1 MDERAAS
8 QLKKWLDEYHVNE
21 TPAIL
26 IKTNRVIS
34 AVGETGKCDRPLSN
48 ELLSFHFEYRINCR
62 TVLYLLF
69 IARFFLAG
77 IKQGKYRKC
86 FLG

>member
-1 MDERAAS
+1 MDERVAS

-34 AVGETGKCDRPLSN
+34 AVGETGKCDRPLCN
-48 ELLSFHFEYRINCR
+48 ELISFLFEHRINCR
-62 TVLYLLF
+62 TIYELF
-69 IARFFLAG
+69 I
-77 IKQGKYRKC
+77 YC
-86 FLG
+86 